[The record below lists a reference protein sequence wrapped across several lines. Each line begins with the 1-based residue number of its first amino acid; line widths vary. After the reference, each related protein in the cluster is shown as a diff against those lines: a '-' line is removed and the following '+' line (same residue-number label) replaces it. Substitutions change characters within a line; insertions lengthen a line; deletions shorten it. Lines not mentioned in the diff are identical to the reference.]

1 MLKERKV
8 IKRYSPA
15 FKLKVV
21 EEIAEGKFTFASAM
35 RFYGIQ
41 GTSTIARWCK
51 ALGREDLLPKIEYVD
66 I

>member
-15 FKLKVV
+15 FKAKVV

-35 RFYGIQ
+35 RNYGIK
-41 GTSTIARWCK
+41 GSSTIARWCIEMK
-51 ALGREDLLPKIEYVD
+51 REDLLPKVEYVN